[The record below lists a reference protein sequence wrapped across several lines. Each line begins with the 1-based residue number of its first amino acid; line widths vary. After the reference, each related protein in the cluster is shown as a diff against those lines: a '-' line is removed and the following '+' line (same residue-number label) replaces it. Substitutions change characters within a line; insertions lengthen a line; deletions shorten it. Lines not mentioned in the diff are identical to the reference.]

1 MARDTL
7 LGFPAHTLPYRR
19 GEFITL
25 STASDRRSHLS
36 GGLFM
41 LSEIRNLPRR
51 KVLAIFEI
59 IDRLFALPINL
70 FTILRIMPFINSH
83 PLDLFRVSACRLDDN
98 GGFLAYAPS
107 PLLDIFAIFATI
119 NLGGLLCVS
128 RMK

>member
-25 STASDRRSHLS
+25 SIASDRRSQS

-51 KVLAIFEI
+51 KVLANF
-59 IDRLFALPINL
+59 
-70 FTILRIMPFINSH
+70 
-83 PLDLFRVSACRLDDN
+83 
-98 GGFLAYAPS
+98 
-107 PLLDIFAIFATI
+107 
-119 NLGGLLCVS
+119 
-128 RMK
+128 